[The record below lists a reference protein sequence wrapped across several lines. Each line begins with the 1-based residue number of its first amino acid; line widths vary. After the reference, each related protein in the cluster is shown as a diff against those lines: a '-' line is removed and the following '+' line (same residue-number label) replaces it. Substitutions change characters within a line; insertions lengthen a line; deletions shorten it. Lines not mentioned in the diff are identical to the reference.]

1 MQVSLKA
8 FSCHWFVS
16 KCQRVT
22 HVRRIYI
29 YMVSSPFVET
39 LVETF
44 IYNSIL
50 RRLNP
55 FDLRVDIEGWW
66 FEHSVSQLRV
76 CLSAEGT
83 KNVFWPWISPLRGQG
98 SLTITFTGKFV
109 KMARHFIL
117 LRLNPCDLRVDRE
130 RWWFQHS
137 VSQLRVCLPIESD
150 KNVS

>member
-66 FEHSVSQLRV
+66 FEHSVS
-76 CLSAEGT
+76 
-83 KNVFWPWISPLRGQG
+83 
-98 SLTITFTGKFV
+98 
-109 KMARHFIL
+109 
-117 LRLNPCDLRVDRE
+117 
-130 RWWFQHS
+130 
-137 VSQLRVCLPIESD
+137 
-150 KNVS
+150 